1 MFWIWNKK
9 DNNNEI
15 FNFSNY
21 KVGSH
26 NLIYN
31 NKNIFWIQRIQW
43 YNLQKKANKEAILPN
58 FRNMVQ
64 ETYIES
70 KNCSLPYS
78 IHNIKIK
85 RQLNLSEYYTFFEFI
100 GEILQKINPNLFDKY
115 SKTYIP
121 YFKDLL
127 YNLTKTNDVFSYYY
141 GISYGKPN
149 EEVELFK
156 DNYFFDRLKVDKER
170 MWILLDKTK
179 RWLKFNDGDTFW
191 SDQEAE
197 LNVSMLL
204 QEFFP
209 NSFRLGL
216 NYLNSEE
223 GKSITKNVL
232 QDVDTVLYFEK
243 YIQEHYE
250 DFKDRR
256 LEKIKYR
263 NKLFYNLIKIYEE
276 AQKKFL
282 KKQSFYEDMA
292 SLQIKE
298 WLGFLKIEPYFV
310 KMYFIHPKQQH
321 LDIPDIEE
329 KFIDATKESGFLIQ
343 YSSSSPIHS
352 STEADNELNKILSK
366 WPTGEWAKEFRDT
379 ISQYLPFGIWD
390 SCHYYIVFAER
401 QELFTKLEQ
410 QLETM
415 KKAYN
420 VDYSIDNNLNYFL
433 PWRRNDRHKF
443 KMFWY
448 ELPWKDHEFIQNPK
462 NSFFSYYPKN
472 IIYQKGIFLGVN
484 TDTSYPIFYHPFDTQ
499 VITNK
504 NMFIVG
510 SSGSWKTFMT
520 KLMIERGLQY
530 MKYIV
535 IDHLDN
541 YNDHCEVLWWKVV
554 YLYQEKINF
563 LYYDMEQNGE
573 EGLREH
579 LDAMEYLFGVIAKFR
594 DREMDFL
601 KLFLNTTYA
610 RKDLN
615 GKVKLIHLIEEAKKY
630 YNDLQQ
636 SKEWNVIEQLT
647 MVDTIIKRLE
657 GISTSSIGWFLNS
670 DYVMDLYSIMRD
682 NNYVVFSFKNI
693 DTKKELLNLFWYYV
707 FSNIKKYVDNSLQER
722 KNAIEDSWLEPT
734 KFKNIID
741 DKGALPVQ
749 VLIDEVWKYVQ
760 EDYIGNV
767 LFEFAKAIRNKEWG
781 ICSITQ
787 EITDLLKNDY
797 GRPLFTQVDTYLILQ
812 GLKNEEI
819 DIVFKNLESKESNSI
834 KMDDSDKAYI
844 LDTSKWPWYGILKYG
859 RLPLQKIKVIGRDY
873 INYLVSIGE
882 LDKSFLRKDE
892 LNVKKKEEKK
902 ENNETIDENKTIEDI
917 MDDTEN

>member
-1 MFWIWNKK
+1 MFWIGNKK
-9 DNNNEI
+9 ENNNEI

-21 KVGSH
+21 KVGDH

-31 NKNIFWIQRIQW
+31 TKNIFWLQRIQG

-58 FRNMVQ
+58 FRNMIQ
-64 ETYIES
+64 ETYKES
-70 KNCSLPYS
+70 KNCTFPYT
-78 IHNIKIK
+78 IHNVKIK

-100 GEILQKINPNLFDKY
+100 GEILQKINPELFEKY
-115 SKTYIP
+115 SRTYIP

-141 GISYGKPN
+141 GVSYGKPN

-156 DNYFFDRLKVDKER
+156 DNYFFDRLKNDKER
-170 MWILLDKTK
+170 MAILLDKTK
-179 RWLKFNDGDTFW
+179 RGLKFNDGDTFGN
-191 SDQEAE
+191 DQEVE

-223 GKSITKNVL
+223 GKNITNKVL
-232 QDVDTVLYFEK
+232 SDVDTVLYFEK

-250 DFKDRR
+250 EFKDKR

-263 NKLFYNLIKIYEE
+263 NKLFYNVIKIYEE
-276 AQKKFL
+276 AKKNFL
-282 KKQSFYEDMA
+282 KKQTFYEDMA

-298 WLGFLKIEPYFV
+298 GLGFLKIEPYFV

-321 LDIPDIEE
+321 LNIPEIEE
-329 KFIDATKESGFLIQ
+329 KFVEATKDSGFLIQ
-343 YSSSSPIHS
+343 YTS
-352 STEADNELNKILSK
+352 STPMHNSSEEDHEVDKILSK
-366 WPTGEWAKEFRDT
+366 WPSWEGSKEFRET
-379 ISQYLPFGIWD
+379 ISEYLPYGIWD

-401 QELFTKLEQ
+401 QELFVKLEQ

-433 PWRRNDRHKF
+433 PGRRNDRHKF
-443 KMFWY
+443 KMFGY
-448 ELPWKDHEFIQNPK
+448 ELPGKDQEFIANPK

-484 TDTSYPIFYHPFDTQ
+484 TDTSYPIFYHPFDTN

-510 SSGSWKTFMT
+510 SSGSGKTFMT

-541 YNDHCEVLWWKVV
+541 YNDHCEILWGKVV

-563 LYYDMEQNGE
+563 LYYDMEKNGE
-573 EGLREH
+573 EWLREH
-579 LDAMEYLFGVIAKFR
+579 LDAMEYLFWVIAKFR

-601 KLFLNTTYA
+601 KLFLNTVYA

-615 GKVKLIHLIEEAKKY
+615 GKVKLIHIIEEATNY
-630 YNDLQQ
+630 YNNLNKT
-636 SKEWNVIEQLT
+636 KEGNVIEQLT
-647 MVDTIIKRLE
+647 IVDTIIKRLE
-657 GISTSSIGWFLNS
+657 SISTSSIGWFLNS
-670 DYVMDLYSIMRD
+670 EYVMDLYSIMRD

-693 DTKKELLNLFWYYV
+693 DTKKELLNLFGYYV

-722 KNAIEDSWLEPT
+722 KNAIEDSWLEPN
-734 KFKNIID
+734 KFRKVID

-760 EDYIGNV
+760 EDYIWNV
-767 LFEFAKAIRNKEWG
+767 LFEFAKAIRNKEGG

-834 KMDDSDKAYI
+834 KMDESDKAYI

-859 RLPLQKIKVIGRDY
+859 RLPLQKIKIIGRDY
-873 INYLVSIGE
+873 IRYLVEVGE

-892 LNVKKKEEKK
+892 LNTPKK
-902 ENNETIDENKTIEDI
+902 IDEDDNVEVNENKDVEDI
-917 MDDTEN
+917 MDDTEE